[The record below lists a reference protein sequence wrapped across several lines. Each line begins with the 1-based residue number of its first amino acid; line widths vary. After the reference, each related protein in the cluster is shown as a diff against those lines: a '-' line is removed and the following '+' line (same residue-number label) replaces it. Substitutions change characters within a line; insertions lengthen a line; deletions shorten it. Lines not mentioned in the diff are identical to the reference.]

1 MSKYILTGLFLLSS
15 LISFAQL
22 KVGATERGLASFYS
36 DKFHGSTTAY
46 GETYNKNV
54 LTAAHKKWPK
64 GTIVKVTRVDNNK
77 TVIVRINDK
86 GPFRKG
92 YVIDLSKKAA
102 EAVDLI
108 GDQTASVKVEVVQTV
123 GGATKSYNKTTS
135 SSSKKI
141 DVNDPKKS
149 AYGVYKLGSKKVTKK
164 GHYGVQLGIY
174 SDYKNIPKQVSILQE
189 KGFVNVAVSIE
200 KDSKGKDRYR
210 LMAGPYP
217 KLQSAT
223 ATKVLLRKNGFTK
236 CFVVD
241 LSKI

>member
-22 KVGATERGLASFYS
+22 KVGTTERGLASFYN

-46 GETYNKNV
+46 GEKYNKNV

-77 TVIVRINDK
+77 SVIVRINDK

-92 YVIDLSKKAA
+92 HVIDLSKKAA

-108 GDQTASVKVEVVQTV
+108 EDGIASVKIEIVQTA
-123 GGATKSYNKTTS
+123 GGMTKSYSKSSTS
-135 SSSKKI
+135 AKNI

-149 AYGVYKLGSKKVTKK
+149 AYGVYKLSSKKVSTK
-164 GHYGVQLGIY
+164 GQYGVQLGVY
-174 SDYKNIPKQVSILQE
+174 SDYKNIPKQVSILQG
-189 KGFVNVAVSIE
+189 KKFVNVIVSIE

-241 LSKI
+241 LSKM